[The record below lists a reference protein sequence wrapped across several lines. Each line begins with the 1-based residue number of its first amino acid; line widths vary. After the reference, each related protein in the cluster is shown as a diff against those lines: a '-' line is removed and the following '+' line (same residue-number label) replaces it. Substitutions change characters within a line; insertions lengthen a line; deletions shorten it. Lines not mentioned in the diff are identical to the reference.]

1 VNESTPYQGLRPGQ
15 NAYDAA
21 TGRVGVLQAIC
32 HINELVFEHGMSGP
46 LVAFL
51 RPVKGGQE
59 WTTDPENLRCPESAR
74 WTDRTP
80 STNACE

>member
-1 VNESTPYQGLRPGQ
+1 LTTDAPPPRPGQ
-15 NAYDAA
+15 KAYDAA

-32 HINELVFEHGMSGP
+32 HINELVFEHGMRGP

-59 WTTDPENLRCPESAR
+59 WTTDPGALCRPE
-74 WTDRTP
+74 
-80 STNACE
+80 